1 MKCLDAIHGHGLSIL
16 QHCSLHER
24 GYIQGKSALVFMAN
38 QARFLARV
46 EVILEDLFNLAKR
59 GPSEIETLQIQL
71 LEDAGVEG
79 LLEPVAQYVPE
90 KIMVSSSYTSA
101 SLLFLL
107 PALTLL

>member
-1 MKCLDAIHGHGLSIL
+1 
-16 QHCSLHER
+16 
-24 GYIQGKSALVFMAN
+24 MAN

-59 GPSEIETLQIQL
+59 GPREIETLQIQL

-79 LLEPVAQYVPE
+79 LLEPVPQYVPE
-90 KIMVSSSYTSA
+90 KIMVSPSYTST